1 MKSMFSQWYQSLIS
15 WNKRLGVLV
24 FIVLSCTMVTF
35 AGDYRPIVNV
45 QANPTGAGNVYVSCT
60 EGTYT
65 GQTAEG
71 DIGTNGKTDKV
82 TTFYFK
88 AEHTDADY
96 LWYRWEYTHKN
107 STSEF
112 SRSKV
117 YKKALSYNS
126 LTNSYGGSTGSDDTN
141 HTSTSTFTAK
151 WVQPDVTGVTNGA
164 ANGERQS
171 TYDLGTVTN
180 PTATTKNVAFDLSN
194 DYAGLLDINDVCP
207 DYYSVATPLASNGY
221 TNGNIFH
228 TKGSGSLTVPV
239 IYTPTGIHGQT
250 NSASLTVKSNY
261 PSAGT
266 NYWTAVFSVAE
277 NYKPEFSLSTT
288 NYNFTPDYPI
298 DNSTSSSA
306 YTLPIT
312 GRNYAASNIAEWDV
326 SWGTVTYEGGT
337 YPNAN
342 PYSLD
347 STDINN
353 PKVIFTAPATGSYTD
368 VTVTLTIT
376 AKYED
381 ANGTLIASDAKTITF
396 SADAGNILK
405 IGELSAYTMDFG
417 IVDFGT
423 AVSKEVALISTY
435 SDLTETRSNEVAG
448 ITLTPDYA
456 NDKITV
462 SITNTTAIGSHTPS
476 LTLKAGTEASAVL
489 NVTAQVKLAKPVV
502 TATTGLGQSIDLS
515 WLAVNGATSYIVKS
529 GETVVATIGDDE
541 AIATTYKVV
550 SIGGQSLVMGT
561 EYPFTVTAV
570 YASNTFGNRTS
581 DEIKA
586 TSTAPATIT
595 STTEIDLFTGTD
607 KYQVG
612 HATYGKYPYAPK
624 RRIDLSA
631 AFNNGVAAFDQLFV
645 FGLTLGD
652 ASGVIS
658 KPTTSENSNAVTPC
672 YIYTKSG
679 NNYTLSKTIPNVN
692 IATKPAE
699 FNIAANGQKVYFTGY
714 APYASCGSTWDEN
727 AVFLFTGKSKTVDV
741 YFDNLELYA
750 RPKAATGTKVSVKT
764 YTVAGLSDAIGL
776 TTDKD
781 VDLQISG
788 PSLNVYVQGSGAAFA
803 FASTGGTLTPTIHL
817 NGTNVLQSTPG
828 WSVHVLATWALN
840 VDATAT
846 QQSSPIQV
854 LSKKNGGAT
863 TLTLTDTWF
872 DSNTRTNGILDLAK
886 SGVRP
891 APTIDLGNE
900 KTTLNFNGGQ
910 YFLANAGNT
919 STSYTVSYAISY
931 RKKSMKDGMANMYA
945 VGDDHPEGKVRF
957 LDGSVNC
964 AELPLSYFNANLY
977 HNRTSMKCPQDTKID
992 GGTFNCDVL
1001 ACTSTTSKGGSPTN
1015 SAGVALCKVPIP
1027 IASTDSNGTAVLAS
1041 DWMTYAANH
1050 GANTT
1055 DLGYYG
1061 INSMQPTTIIND
1073 DEEEVPGVNLM
1084 LPSDNVCFME
1094 VNRTPWVLCNPTVS
1108 VVTNLGSASMGGSKD
1123 VPSSVT
1129 SGDEGLTHV
1138 QFTSRLF
1145 YGEMDSYVADAVEAG
1160 YTTPG
1165 GTEVSL
1171 PDGEGNQY
1179 ILNTESYIVKDK
1191 VYWVRPV
1198 VANEWRM
1205 FVPPFDV
1212 ANIYIVEAYPEEQLL
1227 NDFGTLTTNKIGEE
1241 VYVIEDENTIDE
1253 ARLEQASRMMDFFYF
1268 WLFDADPTGLGND
1281 NDLWPKKGWGM
1292 SAFVQDWVDYE
1303 EKNHGEG
1310 HKPLIKQL
1318 YHFTG
1323 ANWDANYY
1331 LYESD
1336 GSWDY
1341 VDGKFTTDWLPVQT
1355 QSVERGKGTPQTI
1368 MRKGGIYSICFPY
1381 SIYNDGSHNPDAVWD
1396 YWTGKYIIMEGY
1408 PTEEDPILGPVQV
1421 LSGTTTD
1428 WDGVALSAT
1437 LLADHTETG
1446 AVLRGNHTFGQVD
1459 VQKNNAFYLN
1469 GTNKYTSSPTKR
1481 TLEPSEGFLL
1491 ANVGNAPSP
1500 MPQRKASIHLMT
1512 GEITYESGDG
1522 SENTITG
1529 TPTISGDREMLVYTL
1544 AGGLGV
1550 VPVVPQHVSIY
1561 NASGQL
1567 VVSQYLTDEMQ
1578 FALPAG
1584 IYLVRGEKDQVK
1596 VMVK

>member
-1 MKSMFSQWYQSLIS
+1 MKKILSIGNLFVKRIGLVAILLATFGVGDVWAKAKSTVNATANPSSGAGTAQVSKSSTSGFAASATWTTGGTFTTSDTHTYYLKATTTSAAWLWKGWY
-15 WNKRLGVLV
+15 NNGVLAV
-24 FIVLSCTMVTF
+24 SAQTSDIQVKGTAS
-35 AGDYRPIVNV
+35 I
-45 QANPTGAGNVYVSCT
+45 TGGSSY
-60 EGTYT
+60 TYT
-65 GQTAEG
+65 ATWLQPKVTGTTAGEDGGTNIKNYVFGPYTDPNVGSETRDVVFTLESNESGLIAKDGTVPTQHFTEALSGSWTANTFVKNSSDFPGINQSSYTYNVTYKLSGVHGTNVTAKIKVTSKYGSTNCTAQLMATEDYMPYFNYAYTEYNYTPDNPLAEGESLAQTFNVSKNCYAANNGVWSISLPADAAAKGFTLQTAADNPNATVQFEALPG
-71 DIGTNGKTDKV
+71 MNKADLTTTLTATCTYTDASGAKV
-82 TTFYFK
+82 TYTQTILLSGDAGKVITIDGAEVNTMTF
-88 AEHTDADY
+88 
-96 LWYRWEYTHKN
+96 
-107 STSEF
+107 
-112 SRSKV
+112 
-117 YKKALSYNS
+117 
-126 LTNSYGGSTGSDDTN
+126 
-141 HTSTSTFTAK
+141 
-151 WVQPDVTGVTNGA
+151 
-164 ANGERQS
+164 
-171 TYDLGTVTN
+171 
-180 PTATTKNVAFDLSN
+180 
-194 DYAGLLDINDVCP
+194 DID
-207 DYYSVATPLASNGY
+207 
-221 TNGNIFH
+221 
-228 TKGSGSLTVPV
+228 
-239 IYTPTGIHGQT
+239 
-250 NSASLTVKSNY
+250 
-261 PSAGT
+261 
-266 NYWTAVFSVAE
+266 
-277 NYKPEFSLSTT
+277 
-288 NYNFTPDYPI
+288 
-298 DNSTSSSA
+298 
-306 YTLPIT
+306 
-312 GRNYAASNIAEWDV
+312 YAASGE
-326 SWGTVTYEGGT
+326 
-337 YPNAN
+337 
-342 PYSLD
+342 
-347 STDINN
+347 STQTL
-353 PKVIFTAPATGSYTD
+353 PFET
-368 VTVTLTIT
+368 TLT
-376 AKYED
+376 
-381 ANGTLIASDAKTITF
+381 
-396 SADAGNILK
+396 
-405 IGELSAYTMDFG
+405 
-417 IVDFGT
+417 
-423 AVSKEVALISTY
+423 
-435 SDLTETRSNEVAG
+435 DLTTTPSNLPAGDFITYTTWVAG
-448 ITLTPDYA
+448 LTEVSASVKHNLTPGQY
-456 NDKITV
+456 
-462 SITNTTAIGSHTPS
+462 TPS
-476 LTLKAGTEASAVL
+476 IKYSYNNDEVYSIL
-489 NVTAQVKLAKPVV
+489 NIVANIRLAQPVV
-502 TATTGLGQSIDLS
+502 TAVNGLGQSIDLY
-515 WLAVNGATSYIVKS
+515 WPTVYGATSYIVKS

-541 AIATTYKVV
+541 AIATTCRVTN
-550 SIGGQSLVMGT
+550 IGGKSLVMGR

-570 YASNTFGNRTS
+570 YNTAEHFGTRISNEKIVTPTVPN
-581 DEIKA
+581 
-586 TSTAPATIT
+586 TIT
-595 STTEIDLFTGTD
+595 ASTDFDLYTGTE
-607 KYQVG
+607 KYQEG

-624 RRIDLSA
+624 RKIDLSA

-652 ASGVIS
+652 ASGEIS

-699 FNIAANGQKVYFTGY
+699 FDIAANGQKVYFTGY

-727 AVFLFTGKSKTVDV
+727 AVFLFTGKSKAVDV

-750 RPKAATGTKVSVKT
+750 RPKATTGTKVSVKT
-764 YTVAGLSDAIGL
+764 YTVASATDAIGL
-776 TTDKD
+776 TSDKD
-781 VDLQISG
+781 VNLSLSG

-828 WSVHVLATWALN
+828 LSVHVLATYVLN

-854 LSKKNGGAT
+854 LSKKDGGAT

-945 VGDDHPEGKVRF
+945 VGDDYPEGKVRF

-1015 SAGVALCKVPIP
+1015 SADVALCKVPIP
-1027 IASTDSNGTAVLAS
+1027 IASTNLNGTAVLAS

-1094 VNRTPWVLCNPTVS
+1094 VSRTPWVLCNPTVS
-1108 VVTNLGSASMGGSKD
+1108 VETDLGSASMGGSKD

-1145 YGEMDSYVADAVEAG
+1145 YGEMDSYVAEAVDAG

-1241 VYVIEDENTIDE
+1241 VYVIEDENTIYD

-1303 EKNHGEG
+1303 VENHGEG

-1323 ANWDANYY
+1323 TNWDANYY

-1336 GSWDY
+1336 GNWDY
-1341 VDGKFTTDWLPVQT
+1341 VDGKFVTDWQLVST

-1368 MRKGGIYSICFPY
+1368 MRKGGIYSMCFPY
-1381 SIYNDGSHNPDAVWD
+1381 SIYNDGSHKPDTVWD

-1428 WDGVALSAT
+1428 WDGVALSTT

-1459 VQKNNAFYLN
+1459 VQKGNAFYLN

-1522 SENTITG
+1522 IENTVTG
-1529 TPTISGDREMLVYTL
+1529 TPTISGDRDMLVYTV
-1544 AGGLGV
+1544 AGGLGI
-1550 VPVVPQHVSIY
+1550 VPVVPQQVSIY
-1561 NASGQL
+1561 NTAGQL
-1567 VVSQYLTDEMQ
+1567 VVSQYLTDDTQ
-1578 FALPAG
+1578 FTLPEG
-1584 IYLVRGEKDQVK
+1584 IYLICGEKEQAKAIVK
-1596 VMVK
+1596 

>member
-1 MKSMFSQWYQSLIS
+1 MKGICYQVFQTLFVQNRCLVMTVFLSLNI
-15 WNKRLGVLV
+15 LGVYG
-24 FIVLSCTMVTF
+24 SNY
-35 AGDYRPIVNV
+35 YRPKVQVN
-45 QANPTGAGNVYVSCT
+45 ANPTGAGNVYVSRT
-60 EGTYT
+60 QGDKTS
-65 GQTAEG
+65 QTADG
-71 DIGTNGKTDKV
+71 DYGADGKKDK
-82 TTFYFK
+82 TSTFYFSADHIDK
-88 AEHTDADY
+88 DY
-96 LWYRWEYTHKN
+96 LWYAWISQNGTVALTQKN
-107 STSEF
+107 ASLD
-112 SRSKV
+112 
-117 YKKALSYNS
+117 LSVNS
-126 LTNSYGGSTGSDDTN
+126 QNTYGADEQTQDKTQSNNTWYSN
-141 HTSTSTFTAK
+141 LFHFTAT
-151 WVQPDVTGVTNGA
+151 WVQPDVTGVTNGT
-164 ANGERQS
+164 ANGTRQS

-180 PTATTKNVAFDLSN
+180 PTATTNNVTFTLSN
-194 DYAGLLDINDVCP
+194 DYAGLLDRNDVCP

-221 TNGNIFH
+221 TNGNISH

-266 NYWTAVFSVAE
+266 NCWTAVFSVAE

-288 NYNFTPDYPI
+288 NYNFTPNYPL
-298 DNSTSSSA
+298 DNSASSSA

-312 GRNYAASNIAEWDV
+312 GRNYAASKIAEWGV
-326 SWGTVTYEGGT
+326 SWSPVTYEGGT

-347 STDINN
+347 VTDINN

-376 AKYED
+376 AKYKD
-381 ANGTLIASDAKTITF
+381 ANGMLIASDAKTITF

-462 SITNTTAIGSHTPS
+462 SIANTTAIGSHTPS

-515 WLAVNGATSYIVKS
+515 WSAVNGATSYIVKS

-581 DEIKA
+581 DGIKA
-586 TSTAPATIT
+586 TPTACETIT
-595 STTEIDLFTGTD
+595 STTEMDLYTGTE
-607 KYQVG
+607 KYQQG
-612 HATYGKYPYAPK
+612 HGTYGKYPYAPK
-624 RRIDLSA
+624 RKIDLSA

-645 FGLTLGD
+645 FGLTSGD
-652 ASGVIS
+652 ANNLIS
-658 KPTTSENSNAVTPC
+658 KPTNTANSNAVTPC
-672 YIYTKSG
+672 YIYTKNG
-679 NNYTLSKTIPNVN
+679 NNYILSKTIPNVN
-692 IATKPAE
+692 IATKPTE
-699 FNIAANGQKVYFTGY
+699 FDITANGQKVYFTGY

-727 AVFLFTGKSKTVDV
+727 AVFLFTGKNQAVDV

-750 RPKAATGTKVSVKT
+750 RPKAETGTKVSVKT
-764 YTVAGLSDAIGL
+764 YTVASITDAVAL

-781 VDLQISG
+781 VDLQLKG
-788 PSLNVYVQGSGAAFA
+788 GASLNVYVQGSGAAFA

-828 WSVHVLATWALN
+828 WSVHVLATFAIN
-840 VDATAT
+840 VDATAA
-846 QQSSPIQV
+846 QYSSPIQV

-919 STSYTVSYAISY
+919 STTAYTVSYAISY

-964 AELPLSYFNANLY
+964 AELPLSYFNENLY

-1001 ACTSTTSKGGSPTN
+1001 SCATTTSKGGSPTN
-1015 SAGVALCKVPIP
+1015 SSNVALCKVSIP
-1027 IASTDSNGTAVLAS
+1027 IESTNANGTAKLAS
-1041 DWMTYAANH
+1041 DWMTYAKNH

-1061 INSMQPTTIIND
+1061 ISSMQPTTIIND
-1073 DEEEVPGVNLM
+1073 DENEVPGVNLM
-1084 LPSDNVCFME
+1084 LPSDKVCFME
-1094 VNRTPWVLCNPTVS
+1094 VNRTPWVLCSPTVS
-1108 VVTNLGSASMGGSKD
+1108 VKTSLANATLGGSKN

-1129 SGDEGLTHV
+1129 SGDEGLTQV
-1138 QFTSRLF
+1138 QLTSRLF
-1145 YGEMDSYVADAVEAG
+1145 YGEMDSYVANVLAEG
-1160 YTTPG
+1160 YKTPG
-1165 GTEVSL
+1165 GTTVDL
-1171 PDGEGNQY
+1171 PDGESNQY

-1212 ANIYIVEAYPEEQLL
+1212 ANIYIVEAYPEAQLL
-1227 NDFGTLTTNKIGEE
+1227 ADYGDGK
-1241 VYVIEDENTIDE
+1241 TISE
-1253 ARLEQASRMMDFFYF
+1253 SNIYNARLAQALRMMDFLYF
-1268 WLFDADPTGLGND
+1268 WLFDADPEGFGND
-1281 NDLWPKKGWGM
+1281 NDLWPKKGWDM
-1292 SAFVQDWVDYE
+1292 SAFVREWVDYE
-1303 EKNHGEG
+1303 VETHGDG
-1310 HKPLIKQL
+1310 HRPLIKQL

-1341 VDGKFTTDWLPVQT
+1341 VDGKFTTDWTPVQT

-1368 MRKGGIYSICFPY
+1368 MHKGGIYSMCFPY
-1381 SIYNDGSHNPDAVWD
+1381 SIYNDGSHKPDKVWD

-1408 PTEEDPILGPVQV
+1408 PTQEDPILGPVQV
-1421 LSGTTTD
+1421 LSGTTSD
-1428 WDGVALSAT
+1428 WNGKPLSST
-1437 LLADHTETG
+1437 LLADHTATG

-1469 GTNKYTSSPTKR
+1469 GTNKYTSSPNKR

-1512 GEITYESGDG
+1512 GEITYESSDG
-1522 SENTITG
+1522 IENTVTG
-1529 TPTISGDREMLVYTL
+1529 TPTISGDREMLVYTV

-1561 NASGQL
+1561 NTAGQL
-1567 VVSQYLTDEMQ
+1567 VVSQYLTDNTQ
-1578 FALPAG
+1578 FALPTG
-1584 IYLVRGEKDQVK
+1584 IYLVRGEKDQAK
-1596 VMVK
+1596 AMVK